1 MKKLAILML
10 GISMTIAV
18 NANNY
23 FVDTTKGAS
32 GAGDS
37 WENAYKTLLEAE
49 NAANGNAGVDNIYI
63 KGGVTIST
71 NGSWT
76 LKAENYYF
84 SCDPANTGTL
94 TVRTPN
100 DNDVNGI
107 TESWEFKYPT
117 VFSSTYAT
125 TNVSAVAL
133 VASTTLDGLTISH
146 SASRTNGT
154 GGACVNP
161 IGGTIQ
167 NCVFTGSNL
176 SYPSTSTAQIGGC
189 IIKNVGT
196 LKNSLFDK
204 NTVSITMTNGGSTDL
219 KIYPILDVNLP
230 GTSSTVSISGC
241 VFRNNKVTIDYTGAT
256 SSACSYLRGMVLNIS
271 DAGTS
276 NTAGTKSTVTISDC
290 VVHNNE
296 ITFNGNATF
305 KTTPNACIAAN
316 LIFSGSNTTNNWVN
330 NTFANNKST
339 NLKGG
344 CLALYVGGVSPD
356 VAIHNV
362 YNNVFWNNQNTVI
375 GTPNVTSNVS
385 VASGS
390 PQNVGTVYSN
400 NVMDVA
406 NAGNL
411 GTALTNTGNVINLS
425 KTNTTASTGP
435 QFKTPNNTIGASASF
450 ASGSDLTAIS
460 QSDWRLNLGS
470 YLAGKGTVP
479 ASPLDAL
486 TTDKAGNTFATP
498 RASGAYDFV
507 KLTPVITWSQTFSGL
522 ILEQTPKDLL
532 ATSDADATY
541 GAPLVYTPT
550 DGTVASITG
559 ASMSLLKIGTTDV
572 TATQAS
578 NTFYNAATPVV
589 KTVSIDFTVGINN
602 IDKTNS
608 NFGISRNAIT
618 SHIDG
623 TLQIIN
629 FSGKVLKS
637 INVRNGEITPI
648 SSGNYI
654 IRMISTNGLVASKK
668 VTL

>member
-1 MKKLAILML
+1 MKKILTLML
-10 GISMTIAV
+10 SITMTMAV
-18 NANNY
+18 TASDY

-63 KGGVTIST
+63 KGGVTIT
-71 NGSWT
+71 TGGSWT

-100 DNDVNGI
+100 DNDANGI

-125 TNVSAVAL
+125 LNVSAVTL
-133 VASTTLDGLTISH
+133 VASTTLDGLTITHTS
-146 SASRTNGT
+146 SRTNGT

-176 SYPSTSTAQIGGC
+176 TYPGTATAQIGGC

-204 NTVSITMTNGGSTDL
+204 NTVSITMTNSGSTDL

-230 GTSSTVSISGC
+230 STSTTVSISGC

-271 DAGTS
+271 NAGAS

-316 LIFSGSNTTNNWVN
+316 LIFSGSNTTNNWIN

-339 NLKGG
+339 NLKNG
-344 CLALYVGGVSPD
+344 CLALYVGGNSPD
-356 VAIHNV
+356 FAIHNV
-362 YNNVFWNNQNTVI
+362 YNNVFWNNQNTI
-375 GTPNVTSNVS
+375 SATSVTSNVS

-390 PQNVGTVYSN
+390 NQNVGTVYSN
-400 NVMDVA
+400 NVMDVGPG
-406 NAGNL
+406 GNF
-411 GTALTNTGNVINLS
+411 GTALTNTGNLTDLS
-425 KTNTTASTGP
+425 KTNTTATTGP
-435 QFKTPNNTIGASASF
+435 QFKTANNTIGASASF
-450 ASGSDLTAIS
+450 SSGSDLTAIS

-507 KLTPVITWSQTFSGL
+507 KLTPVITWSQTLTGL
-522 ILEQTPKDLL
+522 NSNATLT
-532 ATSDADATY
+532 ATSNSDATY
-541 GAPLVYTPT
+541 GAPLVYTPA
-550 DGTVASITG
+550 DPNIVTVTGSNMTLVATGNTTITAS
-559 ASMSLLKIGTTDV
+559 
-572 TATQAS
+572 QAA
-578 NTFYNAATPVV
+578 NAFYNAATPVTLNV
-589 KTVSIDFTVGINN
+589 SVTNVPTVLNEAATTQHILTPTANGI
-602 IDKTNS
+602 
-608 NFGISRNAIT
+608 ISEITTAIQVF
-618 SHIDG
+618 SV
-623 TLQIIN
+623 
-629 FSGKVLKS
+629 SGKLIQS
-637 INVRNGEITPI
+637 IQAVAGQKIHLQ
-648 SSGNYI
+648 SGIYI
-654 IRMISTNGLVASKK
+654 IKANTEKGAFVQKVA
-668 VTL
+668 L